1 MDGEFLPR
9 FRARAMPP
17 IGRGE
22 PRGSVQHLA
31 RVVMVL
37 AVALAA
43 TAVWPRATS
52 SNLPGAQTVAA
63 NVGARG

>member
-31 RVVMVL
+31 RVAMVL

-43 TAVWPRATS
+43 IAVWPGPRPS
-52 SNLPGAQTVAA
+52 GLPGTQTVAA